1 MSQIASLF
9 LSHLSSLF
17 HGGSGVGRGNF
28 LEIGPLDV
36 DLKPRNTSWLKKADL
51 IFVVGLAADHPVGV
65 GYSYADDPSAL
76 ATTDLQAARD
86 AAELTS
92 RLYPTRYPP

>member
-1 MSQIASLF
+1 MPLY
-9 LSHLSSLF
+9 
-17 HGGSGVGRGNF
+17 GGSGVGRGNF

-51 IFVVGLAADHPVGV
+51 IFVVGLAAVALPLLSLLDHPVGV

-92 RLYPTRYPP
+92 RRYPP